1 MITHYVSSK
10 QNKKDRSLNIQMEY
24 NFKIECGKL
33 LVNQKINQPKVLISD
48 DRHENIHTSSSSKKS
63 TITNKNIHTLNKHR
77 TDVNIQ

>member
-1 MITHYVSSK
+1 M
-10 QNKKDRSLNIQMEY
+10 QNKKEKSSNIQMEY

-33 LVNQKINQPKVLISD
+33 LHIFLVNQKIDQPKVLISD
-48 DRHENIHTSSSSKKS
+48 DRHNNIHTSSSSNKI